1 MKSTHDLW
9 LANPLTSQF
18 QLIQAQYI
26 KESIAG
32 PGVELNKF
40 DIYDG
45 CECESACEKLNS
57 DCACLART
65 GSESLSYVQ
74 GTSKLN
80 PAMLSTTITECQ
92 AQQYG
97 GMKPTKRRRV
107 ESTEGENA
115 RVAMPI
121 FECNKK
127 CKCPASCPTRV
138 VQRGITVKLEARKFD
153 DKGWGVIALQQIERL
168 SFVCEY
174 VGEILS
180 TAEAQRRWRSNYDPN
195 HLNYLLVVKEFM
207 YTLSSYF
214 LSLLVYFALNPFT
227 TYTTQSS
234 KRKSSKD

>member
-1 MKSTHDLW
+1 
-9 LANPLTSQF
+9 
-18 QLIQAQYI
+18 
-26 KESIAG
+26 
-32 PGVELNKF
+32 
-40 DIYDG
+40 
-45 CECESACEKLNS
+45 
-57 DCACLART
+57 
-65 GSESLSYVQ
+65 
-74 GTSKLN
+74 
-80 PAMLSTTITECQ
+80 MLSTTITEH
-92 AQQYG
+92 QQSG

-107 ESTEGENA
+107 ESTEGESA
-115 RVAMPI
+115 RAAMPI

-138 VQRGITVKLEARKFD
+138 VQKGIAVKLEARKFA